1 MSRKRTPTQGIPLNN
16 MSIHSYNLL
25 KDLGLSEAAVLR
37 ILPTVNEQVF
47 RAEQVICRRAT
58 PDLPW
63 THIASGL
70 VCAYLPSESTDME
83 PFCVHPQ
90 GDWFG
95 ESDVVRNSPSTCEYV
110 CLTDVRLKQIPG
122 TLVRAALNSEAQFE
136 HLVLQLMAARHQR
149 VLNFTTLSRIHTSEL
164 RVILG
169 LTLLVNS
176 LQAAELALPS
186 PTALSAEQ
194 TLVLPIK
201 QSILASLCGVS
212 RSALSIALRHPID
225 AGLCKAHYG
234 RIVFMQL
241 PAWEK
246 MLGLFSNSPV
256 GLANTSGPR
265 LVKQAMEFA
274 YAA

>member
-1 MSRKRTPTQGIPLNN
+1 
-16 MSIHSYNLL
+16 
-25 KDLGLSEAAVLR
+25 
-37 ILPTVNEQVF
+37 
-47 RAEQVICRRAT
+47 
-58 PDLPW
+58 
-63 THIASGL
+63 
-70 VCAYLPSESTDME
+70 ME

-95 ESDVVRNSPSTCEYV
+95 ETDVVRNSPSTCEYV

-122 TLVRAALNSEAQFE
+122 SLIRAALQSEPQFE
-136 HLVLQLMAARHQR
+136 HLVLQIMAARHQR

-176 LQAAELALPS
+176 LQSAELALPAFAAPAS
-186 PTALSAEQ
+186 DRTIE
-194 TLVLPIK
+194 LPIK

-241 PAWEK
+241 RVWEK
-246 MLGLFSNSPV
+246 LLGLFSNGPV
-256 GLANTSGPR
+256 GLSNTSGPG
-265 LVKQAMEFA
+265 LVKQALEFA
-274 YAA
+274 YAL

>member
-1 MSRKRTPTQGIPLNN
+1 

-25 KDLGLSEAAVLR
+25 KDLGLSEASVLR

-47 RAEQVICRRAT
+47 RAEQVIYRRAT
-58 PDLPW
+58 EDLPW
-63 THIASGL
+63 THIAAGL
-70 VCAYLPSESTDME
+70 VCAYLPSESADME

-95 ESDVVRNSPSTCEYV
+95 ETDVVRNSPSTCEYV
-110 CLTDVRLKQIPG
+110 CLTDVR
-122 TLVRAALNSEAQFE
+122 
-136 HLVLQLMAARHQR
+136 
-149 VLNFTTLSRIHTSEL
+149 LNFTTLSRIHTSEL

-176 LQAAELALPS
+176 LQSAELALPAFAAPAS
-186 PTALSAEQ
+186 DRTIE
-194 TLVLPIK
+194 LPIK

-241 PAWEK
+241 RVWEK
-246 MLGLFSNSPV
+246 LLGLFSNGPV
-256 GLANTSGPR
+256 GLSNTSGPG
-265 LVKQAMEFA
+265 LVKQALEFA
-274 YAA
+274 YAL

>member
-1 MSRKRTPTQGIPLNN
+1 
-16 MSIHSYNLL
+16 MSIHSYQLL
-25 KDLGLSEAAVLR
+25 KNLGLSEGAVLR
-37 ILPTVNEQVF
+37 ILPTVNEQVY
-47 RAEQVICRRAT
+47 RAEQVIYRRAMK
-58 PDLPW
+58 DLPW
-63 THIASGL
+63 THIAAGL
-70 VCAYLPSESTDME
+70 VCAYLPSESVDMA

-95 ESDVVRNSPSTCEYV
+95 ETDVVRNSASTCEYV

-122 TLVRAALNSEAQFE
+122 TLIRAALQSEPQFE

-169 LTLLVNS
+169 LSLLVNS

-186 PTALSAEQ
+186 PDAPTSNQ
-194 TLVLPIK
+194 TIEIPIK

-212 RSALSIALRHPID
+212 RSALSIALRHPTD
-225 AGLCKAHYG
+225 AGLCRAHYG
-234 RIVFMQL
+234 RIVFMRL
-241 PAWEK
+241 PVWEK
-246 MLGLFSNSPV
+246 LLGLFSDSPA
-256 GLANTSGPR
+256 GLSNTSGPG
-265 LVKQAMEFA
+265 LAKQAVEFA

>member
-1 MSRKRTPTQGIPLNN
+1 

-25 KDLGLSEAAVLR
+25 KNLGLSESAALR
-37 ILPTVNEQVF
+37 ILPTVNEQVY
-47 RAEQVICRRAT
+47 RAEQVVYRRAT

-63 THIASGL
+63 TYIASGL
-70 VCAYLPSESTDME
+70 VCAYLPSESVGME
-83 PFCVHPQ
+83 PFCVHPK

-95 ESDVVRNSPSTCEYV
+95 ETDVVQNTVSTCEYV
-110 CLTDVRLKQIPG
+110 CLTDVRLKHIPG
-122 TLVRAALNSEAQFE
+122 TVIRSALRSEPQFE

-149 VLNFTTLSRIHTSEL
+149 VLSFTTLSRIHTSEL

-176 LQAAELALPS
+176 LQAGEVALPS
-186 PTALSAEQ
+186 PAVATADQ
-194 TLVLPIK
+194 TIELPIK

-212 RSALSIALRHPID
+212 RSALSISLKHPMD
-225 AGLCKAHYG
+225 AGMCKAHYG

-241 PAWEK
+241 PAWGK
-246 MLGLFSNSPV
+246 LLGLFRNSSVDLSNAS
-256 GLANTSGPR
+256 APR

-274 YAA
+274 HAA